1 MLAGTVIERES
12 RIPSHTVAQT
22 DIEVALQ
29 ALEKIGRPRIEAA
42 VLAAEQASCED
53 EKQMLQNMQEKLQ
66 LCMNSL
72 RENLLRMTKSM
83 PDEEFEAI
91 FQRTA
96 RVVDVSEEYNE
107 NCNTTSSSDEVTEED
122 DTDYEAG
129 EMEED
134 LFLDRDALARVK
146 ELRDNV
152 REASERIGKLRN
164 EIPRKALQLIQS
176 EIALSESYR
185 NECQQT
191 PKKRLFDDSS
201 DVHDCKLCSSNA
213 DCTAP
218 DQGGNKS
225 ILHAVSVNSATA
237 EAMRDMEDA
246 LHKLVSLINILQD
259 KLPKEL
265 DSFHSTMEVVDR
277 YVSKVSDCKNLNNNG
292 EYVPSNSV
300 ERAMLLEEIRT
311 EGTTHIDNI
320 HDVGGSASPQS
331 RFLSYL
337 GSM

>member
-1 MLAGTVIERES
+1 MLAGTGIERES

-29 ALEKIGRPRIEAA
+29 ALEAIGRPRIEAA
-42 VLAAEQASCED
+42 VLAAEQTSSED
-53 EKQMLQNMQEKLQ
+53 EKQMLKNMQEKLQ

-83 PDEEFEAI
+83 PDDEYEAL

-96 RVVDVSEEYNE
+96 RVVDASEEYSE
-107 NCNTTSSSDEVTEED
+107 NCNTTSSSDALTEED
-122 DTDYEAG
+122 DTDCETG

-134 LFLDRDALARVK
+134 LFLDRDAWARVK
-146 ELRDNV
+146 ELRSHV

-185 NECQQT
+185 NDCHQT
-191 PKKRLFDDSS
+191 PTKRLFADSS
-201 DVHDCKLCSSNA
+201 DVHDYKPCSGNA
-213 DCTAP
+213 DSTAP

-225 ILHAVSVNSATA
+225 SSVSSATT
-237 EAMRDMEDA
+237 EAMRDMEDS

-265 DSFHSTMEVVDR
+265 DSFQSTIEVVDR
-277 YVSKVSDCKNLNNNG
+277 YVSKVSDNQNLNNHG
-292 EYVPSNSV
+292 EYVPSNPV
-300 ERAMLLEEIRT
+300 ERAMLLEETRT
-311 EGTTHIDNI
+311 KGTTSIDNI
-320 HDVGGSASPQS
+320 HDLGGPASPQS